1 MLDVPV
7 YKQKGEQIET
17 LQVDERLLGSTVNPS
32 LLKQAVVA
40 YHANR
45 RQGTVATKGRGM
57 VTGSTKKLFKQK
69 GTGRARRGPARTPI
83 LRGGGHTFAKSRK
96 PHSFRKR
103 LPKKMRRAALQTA
116 VLAKIIGEDLLII
129 DDLSFKAVKTK
140 QMAEVVRNLKINR
153 SCLVTLAERND
164 NVYLSSR
171 NIADLTVCIAEE
183 LNAFDVATRQ
193 KMLITLPAM
202 KALLAGSGKAQEVEA
217 KKA

>member
-7 YKQKGEQIET
+7 YNQKGEQIET

-45 RQGTVATKGRGM
+45 RQGTIATKGRGM

-217 KKA
+217 